1 MSKRAETELTNTTVR
16 ELADLIRVA
25 RKLRDFLAF
34 KHYAEY
40 GVVPQLEILHEA
52 DEVLKRYCV
61 PSATASIVKY
71 ETCHVVLE
79 EEI

>member
-1 MSKRAETELTNTTVR
+1 MSKASTELTNTTVQ

-40 GVVPQLEILHEA
+40 GVVPQIACIHEA

-61 PSATASIVKY
+61 PSATQTIVGY
-71 ETCHVVLE
+71 ETATVPLLE
-79 EEI
+79 D